1 LIDDGKVLEV
11 NIRVED
17 PDTFNDP
24 WSAVQRYRRVQPR
37 LLGEEACAENNTQM
51 FDYQIPVAEK
61 PDF

>member
-1 LIDDGKVLEV
+1 
-11 NIRVED
+11 VED